1 MRYVFAA
8 YYYNKLNKD
17 VCMDLTLVGVFATLF
32 TFMVRYAVI
41 KRREAVQLESRIK
54 QLEVKLEALEERTEM
69 LEDDVNELMRIH
81 NELTDIK
88 SDLKRVLNVVS
99 K

>member
-1 MRYVFAA
+1 
-8 YYYNKLNKD
+8 
-17 VCMDLTLVGVFATLF
+17 MDLTLVGIFATLF

-54 QLEVKLEALEERTEM
+54 QLEVKLEARTEM